1 MFVCAFI
8 LLEPSTAS
16 TGRAGWGCC
25 SRTWRTSELEVKRS
39 KVQGGN
45 GTGERAGMGWDQREG
60 KAKETGELRKL
71 GRYLGDD
78 GGAAGPELPQ

>member
-1 MFVCAFI
+1 M
-8 LLEPSTAS
+8 
-16 TGRAGWGCC
+16 
-25 SRTWRTSELEVKRS
+25 
-39 KVQGGN
+39 QGGN